1 MTSIWYTERIM
12 PKLVWIVI
20 VVCSGMLIPIQA
32 GFNAAFKK
40 GTQNALL
47 AGGWNTLL
55 ATLLFITA
63 LFIVRKPLPS
73 LAMVTSLPWWAYL
86 GGFCG
91 ATYVLVSLLSVPKL
105 GAILL
110 IVCLTA
116 GQLIASV
123 LIDHFGWVGYD
134 IRPLTLSRICGV
146 LCMIVGIYL
155 VQR

>member
-1 MTSIWYTERIM
+1 M

-20 VVCSGMLIPIQA
+20 VVVSGMLVPVQA
-32 GFNAAFKK
+32 GLNAALKK

-63 LFIVRKPLPS
+63 LFVVRTPLPS
-73 LAMVTSLPWWAYL
+73 LAMVTALPWWAYL
-86 GGFCG
+86 GGVCG
-91 ATYVLVSLLSVPKL
+91 ASYVLISLLCAPKL

-123 LIDHFGWVGYD
+123 LIDHFGWVGYN

-146 LCMIVGIYL
+146 LCMIAGIYL